1 MTGGVVTGDLD
12 LVPGSEQSAGIGI
25 APLPEGGR
33 VDFARLRAERRRR
46 VISAMEQ
53 AEIDALVL
61 GRPSNIAYAS
71 GARQLWTS
79 GARPFGPAC
88 IVVRETGKVHLL
100 STWDEGV
107 PEEVGHDE
115 LFGLS
120 WNPSIISSNVK
131 AIPGLA
137 GARAVASDGY
147 SPGAADLIAAVTQAA
162 TLVDANPLLDSARV
176 PRTPD
181 EIACVAVAASIA
193 ERAMTAMIDALSP
206 GISERQMLGVYLAAI
221 AAAGCQISPS
231 EGVVCAS
238 PRLGAAR
245 LRRIATDRPVGAGEL
260 VVLNPGGSYAGYTAS
275 IGRTWPSGGGSPTR
289 GQEEVARRATAA
301 LTALLSVCRPGATG
315 DDLVAAWDATGE
327 LEPPEP
333 LAFGT
338 GLGVEGP
345 MIGHRVGRDAVLS
358 AGQILTV
365 QAWVASE
372 GSGGALDQETVLVG
386 PDGPVAITRYGR
398 AFSAG

>member
-1 MTGGVVTGDLD
+1 MIAD
-12 LVPGSEQSAGIGI
+12 IGI

-33 VDFARLRAERRRR
+33 IDFARLRAERRRR
-46 VISAMEQ
+46 VISALEQ
-53 AEIDALVL
+53 AEIDVLVL

-107 PEEVGHDE
+107 PHEVGHDE

-137 GARAVASDGY
+137 GARVVASDGY
-147 SPGAADLIAAVTQAA
+147 SRGAADLIAAVTQAA
-162 TLVDANPLLDSARV
+162 TLVDANPLLDAARL

-181 EIACVAVAASIA
+181 EIACVAVAASVA
-193 ERAMTAMIDALSP
+193 ERAMTAMVEALRP
-206 GISERQMLGVYLAAI
+206 GITERQMLGVHLAAI
-221 AAAGCQISPS
+221 AAAGCQIPPN
-231 EGVVCAS
+231 EGVVCAL
-238 PRLGAAR
+238 PRHGSAQ
-245 LRRIATDRPVGAGEL
+245 LRRIATDRPVGPGEL
-260 VVLNPGGSYAGYTAS
+260 FVLNPGGYYAGYTAS
-275 IGRTWPSGGGSPTR
+275 LARTWPSGGGSPTR
-289 GQEEVARRATAA
+289 GQEAVMRRAAAA
-301 LTALLSVCRPGATG
+301 LSGLISTCRPGTKG
-315 DDLVAAWDATGE
+315 DELVAAWDATGE
-327 LEPPEP
+327 PEPPEP
-333 LAFGT
+333 LAFGM

-345 MIGHRVGRDAVLS
+345 LIGHRVGRDEVLS

-365 QAWVASE
+365 QAWVAAD
-372 GSGGALDQETVLVG
+372 GSGGALEQETILIG
-386 PDGPVAITRYGR
+386 PDGPIGITRYGR
-398 AFSAG
+398 AVSVS